1 MDEQEFIREIMDGGT
16 LEHIQEVMPREMG
29 ELMEFHGMA
38 YKLAGKVY
46 RRTQKIK
53 KHMMTCEFCLNR
65 QMKLGL
71 LMPIEDFYAQGQAM
85 GMGRMPKLHYMA
97 N

>member
-1 MDEQEFIREIMDGGT
+1 MDEREFIREIMDDGT
-16 LEHIQEVMPREMG
+16 REHIEELMPREMG
-29 ELMEFHGMA
+29 ELTEFHEMA

-53 KHMMTCEFCLNR
+53 KHMMTCEACLNR

-71 LMPIEDFYAQGQAM
+71 LMPLEEYYKGPEGLKQGVRA
-85 GMGRMPKLHYMA
+85 KFL
-97 N
+97 NETN